1 MSGDLVI
8 SPKQSYALVNFKPLT
23 GNPEQQ
29 SIDTIIIEN
38 GRISAIGKAED
49 IAGDYQTAGSF
60 EKVDLNGLTLSP
72 GFIDLQLNGCG
83 GVLFNGDI
91 SINTLDIMHT
101 ANLRSGCTAFLPTLI
116 TSSDEDMRQAVN
128 VVREYKAMHPDRVP
142 GVHLEGPYLN
152 RERKGIHDPDYIR
165 EPSSAMIDFFCDNAD
180 VIAMVTLA
188 PEVCPEGTIE
198 KLSKAGIVVSIGHT
212 NATCAQAKAAEKAG
226 ATFATHLH
234 NAMSPLGSREP
245 GVVGAIFDSSTLG
258 AGIIADGHHLSWENL
273 RIAYRLMQERLV
285 LVTDASTPAGTD
297 METFVFA
304 GQTIYHKDGKCTNTD
319 GTLAGSAL
327 TMIEAV
333 ENSIRE
339 GIEPDSV
346 IRMATV
352 NAARAI
358 HLDNEMGSIAVGQFA
373 NIAIFDDSFTMRGTV
388 SGGELNLAK

>member
-1 MSGDLVI
+1 MS
-8 SPKQSYALVNFKPLT
+8 PEKTYALVNFKPLT

-38 GRISAIGKAED
+38 GRISAIGKAEE
-49 IAGDYQTAGSF
+49 IGGDYQQ
-60 EKVDLNGLTLSP
+60 VDLNGLTLSP

-83 GVLFNGDI
+83 GVLFNSDI
-91 SINTLDIMHT
+91 SIGTLDVMHE

-128 VVREYKAMHPDRVP
+128 ITREYMAMHPDRVP

-152 RERKGIHDPDYIR
+152 LQRKGIHDPDYIR
-165 EPSSAMIDFFCDNAD
+165 EPSSAMIDFFCENAD

-198 KLSKAGIVVSIGHT
+198 KLSKAGIIVSIGHT
-212 NATCAQAKAAEKAG
+212 NATCEQAKAAEQAG

-245 GVVGAIFDSSTLG
+245 GVVGAIFDSHSIG
-258 AGIIADGHHLSWENL
+258 AGIIADGLHLSWENL
-273 RIAYRLMQERLV
+273 RIAHRLMQDRLV
-285 LVTDASTPAGTD
+285 LVTDATTPAGTD

-304 GQTIYHKDGKCTNTD
+304 GQTIYHKDGKCSNAD

-333 ENSIRE
+333 ANSIRE
-339 GIEPDSV
+339 GLAPQTV

-352 NAARAI
+352 NAAKAI
-358 HLDNEMGSIAVGQFA
+358 HVENEMGSIAVGQFA
-373 NIAIFDDSFTMRGTV
+373 NFAIFDDSFTMHGTV
-388 SGGELNLAK
+388 SGGELKLKK

>member
-1 MSGDLVI
+1 MSADLVI
-8 SPKQSYALVNFKPLT
+8 SPEKTYALVNFKPLT

-38 GRISAIGKAED
+38 GRISAIGKAEE
-49 IAGDYQTAGSF
+49 IGGDYQQ
-60 EKVDLNGLTLSP
+60 VDLNGLTLSP

-83 GVLFNGDI
+83 GVLFNSDI
-91 SINTLDIMHT
+91 SIGTLDVMHE

-128 VVREYKAMHPDRVP
+128 ITREYMAMHPDRVP

-152 RERKGIHDPDYIR
+152 LQRKGIHDPDYIR
-165 EPSSAMIDFFCDNAD
+165 EPSSAMIDFFCENAD

-198 KLSKAGIVVSIGHT
+198 KLSKAGIIVSIGHT
-212 NATCAQAKAAEKAG
+212 NATCEQAKAAEQAG

-245 GVVGAIFDSSTLG
+245 GVVGAIFDSHSIG
-258 AGIIADGHHLSWENL
+258 AGIIADGLHLSWENL
-273 RIAYRLMQERLV
+273 RIAHRLMQDRLV
-285 LVTDASTPAGTD
+285 LVTDATTPAGTD

-304 GQTIYHKDGKCTNTD
+304 GQTIYHKDGKCSNAD

-333 ENSIRE
+333 ANSIRE
-339 GIEPDSV
+339 GLAPQTV

-352 NAARAI
+352 NAAKAI
-358 HLDNEMGSIAVGQFA
+358 HVENEMGSIAVGQFA
-373 NIAIFDDSFTMRGTV
+373 NFAIFDDSFTMHGTV
-388 SGGELNLAK
+388 SGGELKLKK

>member
-8 SPKQSYALVNFKPLT
+8 SPKKTYALVNFKPLT
-23 GNPEQQ
+23 GNPDQQ

-49 IAGDYQTAGSF
+49 IAGDYQAAGSL

-91 SINTLDIMHT
+91 SINTLDIMHA

-152 RERKGIHDPDYIR
+152 LQRKGIHDPDYIR
-165 EPSSAMIDFFCDNAD
+165 EPSSAMIDFFCENAD

-198 KLSKAGIVVSIGHT
+198 RLSKAGIIVSIGHT
-212 NATCAQAKAAEKAG
+212 NATCEQAKAAEKAG

-234 NAMSPLGSREP
+234 NAMSPLGGREP
-245 GVVGAIFDSSTLG
+245 GVVGAIFDSHSIG
-258 AGIIADGHHLSWENL
+258 AGIIADGLHLSWENL
-273 RIAYRLMQERLV
+273 RIAHRLMQDRLV
-285 LVTDASTPAGTD
+285 LVTDATTPAGTD

-304 GQTIYHKDGKCTNTD
+304 GQTIYHKDGKCSNAD

-333 ENSIRE
+333 ANSIRE
-339 GIEPDSV
+339 GIEPQAV

-352 NAARAI
+352 NAAKAI
-358 HLDNEMGSIAVGQFA
+358 HVENEMGSIAVGQFA
-373 NIAIFDDSFTMRGTV
+373 NFAIFDDSFTMHGTV
-388 SGGELNLAK
+388 SGGELKLKK